1 MNLRFNYVFFATIWG
16 LLMAAHEEAAV
27 AAGDLIVAIGGL
39 VVERGGLVQIAG
51 HLFQLGIGKGA
62 AHTGGLIGFSL
73 GGMAIS
79 ANFGVDASR
88 NLRLSGL
95 LFGAGAKND

>member
-1 MNLRFNYVFFATIWG
+1 MDLRFNYVFFATIWG

-39 VVERGGLVQIAG
+39 VVVRGGIAG
-51 HLFQLGIGKGA
+51 HLFQRGIGKGA
-62 AHTGGLIGFSL
+62 AHAGGLIGFSL
-73 GGMAIS
+73 GGMAIR
-79 ANFGVDASR
+79 ADFGVDASR

-95 LFGAGAKND
+95 LFGAGVKNY